1 MPTTARLAV
10 VLVVALLAGSGCA
23 ASSDGPA
30 DGASPSAPSTT
41 ATATATTTT
50 TTTSPTASPTA
61 TTGGGVTLPDDLR
74 TRPAVVAAL
83 ADAAGRQGVAPEQVL
98 IARWSPVT
106 WNDGSIGCPE
116 KGRAYTQALVDG
128 ELLVLRVG
136 TGLLQYHAA
145 TDRPF
150 TYCASPTAGYVVGG

>member
-41 ATATATTTT
+41 ATATATATA
-50 TTTSPTASPTA
+50 TSPTASPTA

-83 ADAAGRQGVAPEQVL
+83 ADAAGRQGVAPEQVV